1 MKWNN
6 ASERKKFERK
16 QAKLAEEYRAAGMTE
31 EQIRE
36 MYAFD
41 LAELNSDRRY
51 CEHSMLFPANTLD
64 ESGDDKSP
72 LLADN
77 MDALSNEL
85 DHTLST
91 DRYWWIEEIDDPALA
106 AELKKLPAE
115 SIEMLTLY
123 AIEGFTHE
131 EIAKRFGLTRRA
143 ITKRIDKLR
152 KLLGT
157 FRK

>member
-1 MKWNN
+1 M
-6 ASERKKFERK
+6 RR

-41 LAELNSDRRY
+41 LA
-51 CEHSMLFPANTLD
+51 
-64 ESGDDKSP
+64 
-72 LLADN
+72 DN
-77 MDALSNEL
+77 MDALSNGL

-131 EIAKRFGLTRRA
+131 EIAKRF
-143 ITKRIDKLR
+143 DKV
-152 KLLGT
+152 
-157 FRK
+157 

>member
-1 MKWNN
+1 M
-6 ASERKKFERK
+6 RR
-16 QAKLAEEYRAAGMTE
+16 QAKLAEECRAAGMTE
-31 EQIRE
+31 EQIRK

-41 LAELNSDRRY
+41 L
-51 CEHSMLFPANTLD
+51 
-64 ESGDDKSP
+64 
-72 LLADN
+72 
-77 MDALSNEL
+77 
-85 DHTLST
+85 
-91 DRYWWIEEIDDPALA
+91 

-115 SIEMLTLY
+115 SIELLTLY

>member
-1 MKWNN
+1 
-6 ASERKKFERK
+6 
-16 QAKLAEEYRAAGMTE
+16 
-31 EQIRE
+31 
-36 MYAFD
+36 
-41 LAELNSDRRY
+41 
-51 CEHSMLFPANTLD
+51 
-64 ESGDDKSP
+64 
-72 LLADN
+72 
-77 MDALSNEL
+77 MDALSNGL

-106 AELKKLPAE
+106 SELKKLPAE
-115 SIEMLTLY
+115 SIEILTLY

>member
-1 MKWNN
+1 M
-6 ASERKKFERK
+6 RR

-41 LAELNSDRRY
+41 LA
-51 CEHSMLFPANTLD
+51 
-64 ESGDDKSP
+64 
-72 LLADN
+72 DN
-77 MDALSNEL
+77 MDALSNGL

-91 DRYWWIEEIDDPALA
+91 DRYWW
-106 AELKKLPAE
+106 
-115 SIEMLTLY
+115 IEMLTLY

-131 EIAKRFGLTRRA
+131 EIAKRFGLTCRA